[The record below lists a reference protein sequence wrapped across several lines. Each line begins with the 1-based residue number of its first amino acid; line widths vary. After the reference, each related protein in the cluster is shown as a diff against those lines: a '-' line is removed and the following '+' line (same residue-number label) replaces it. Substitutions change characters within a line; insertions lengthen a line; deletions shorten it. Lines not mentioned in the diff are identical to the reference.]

1 MGRESGPYGILRVK
15 EKLSL
20 SRIVRALSDISISS
34 HIKSQKTL
42 GRAMLRR
49 AGSLVLTLILCG
61 SISIY
66 YSSCVNTI
74 DTMVEDYNS
83 NLTRK
88 EDPLA
93 EKPPDPVP
101 GDEEFNP
108 DSMLQEKYLVAKN
121 TTFCISA
128 PKSSYYLWQI
138 YRIIRTS
145 IDVQGVNVTETYEE
159 EIVMNGV
166 VPVQN
171 QMLNLYMADLAL
183 LMPAGTYK
191 LVLTVKDST
200 GKEYKDVSA
209 LSIYEPL
216 QDYSAK

>member
-15 EKLSL
+15 EKLGL
-20 SRIVRALSDISISS
+20 TGIVRALSDISISS
-34 HIKSQKTL
+34 HIKGLEAVGK
-42 GRAMLRR
+42 AVLRH
-49 AGSLVLTLILCG
+49 AGSLVLALILCG
-61 SISIY
+61 STSIY

-74 DTMVEDYNS
+74 DTMVDDYNS

-101 GDEEFNP
+101 GDEDFNS

-121 TTFCISA
+121 ATFCISA

-145 IDVQGVNVTETYEE
+145 LDVQGVYVTDTYEE
-159 EIVMNGV
+159 EIVMDGV

-171 QMLNLYMADLAL
+171 QMLNLYMAELAE

-200 GKEYKDVSA
+200 GREYKDVSA
-209 LSIYEPL
+209 LAIYEPL
-216 QDYSAK
+216 QDYSK

>member
-1 MGRESGPYGILRVK
+1 MK

-34 HIKSQKTL
+34 HIKSQETL
-42 GRAMLRR
+42 GKAVLRR
-49 AGSLVLTLILCG
+49 AGSLVLVLVLCG
-61 SISIY
+61 STSIY

-83 NLTRK
+83 NLTKK
-88 EDPLA
+88 EEPLT

-101 GDEEFNP
+101 GDEDFNQ

-121 TTFCISA
+121 ATFCISA

-159 EIVMNGV
+159 EIVMNGI